1 MGRLRIFST
10 PYGWIENINWLIKH
24 LIIDI
29 FYPFVI
35 VFSLIIF
42 YTIIPLELT
51 LALGIFLGIS
61 VVAFIIRG
69 IKRIRNR
76 FPNIGKLNEDG
87 WRENSFNELEEPI
100 YNIGFVGDI
109 MKMGKYKLKF
119 EKRVRKFF
127 KDVNLMVGNLEG
139 IITSSNWLGLTAQKH
154 DALILQQLRR
164 LGHHPQDW
172 LLCTS
177 NNHSSDFGK
186 SEFQMSN
193 KIIRCRGYNVF
204 GDTHENQNFLFK
216 DTINLV
222 SGTMWNNQRHH
233 DDIAQF
239 EDINDHYQKN
249 QFNILFP
256 HWHYEN
262 ESYVRKR
269 IILKSI
275 SLILTG
281 AYLILEKIKRV
292 VYKVIKD
299 LGIFDG
305 ISQFP
310 KYRKIARFFNF
321 IDQLVNFK
329 LYQKFNREFNRELNK
344 DDLHRWGLIYGH
356 HSHVPQPITN
366 YGPRILAYSG
376 GNFTSSQTR
385 KKHISGL
392 VMKCQIGQVKNTQQH
407 GIGKMEWSY
416 TINEKKKIK
425 RKTKWGLSFKKKI
438 KVDTV
443 VVDCNRNRTNCFTNI
458 RNKIWTNIIYI
469 IIFSAFEF
477 VIFGSIFNFFNIF
490 RYNSLLIFSVT
501 IVSVILIFIYVN
513 KTHR

>member
-1 MGRLRIFST
+1 
-10 PYGWIENINWLIKH
+10 
-24 LIIDI
+24 
-29 FYPFVI
+29 
-35 VFSLIIF
+35 
-42 YTIIPLELT
+42 
-51 LALGIFLGIS
+51 
-61 VVAFIIRG
+61 
-69 IKRIRNR
+69 
-76 FPNIGKLNEDG
+76 
-87 WRENSFNELEEPI
+87 
-100 YNIGFVGDI
+100 
-109 MKMGKYKLKF
+109 
-119 EKRVRKFF
+119 
-127 KDVNLMVGNLEG
+127 
-139 IITSSNWLGLTAQKH
+139 
-154 DALILQQLRR
+154 
-164 LGHHPQDW
+164 
-172 LLCTS
+172 
-177 NNHSSDFGK
+177 
-186 SEFQMSN
+186 
-193 KIIRCRGYNVF
+193 
-204 GDTHENQNFLFK
+204 
-216 DTINLV
+216 
-222 SGTMWNNQRHH
+222 
-233 DDIAQF
+233 
-239 EDINDHYQKN
+239 
-249 QFNILFP
+249 
-256 HWHYEN
+256 
-262 ESYVRKR
+262 
-269 IILKSI
+269 
-275 SLILTG
+275 
-281 AYLILEKIKRV
+281 
-292 VYKVIKD
+292 
-299 LGIFDG
+299 
-305 ISQFP
+305 
-310 KYRKIARFFNF
+310 

-329 LYQKFNREFNRELNK
+329 LYQKLNREFNRELNK

-356 HSHVPQPITN
+356 RSHGPQPITN